1 MGFAF
6 LFVFFGRIV
15 SEGEIRINFNFFFP
29 ACFAYFL
36 LFIISEEPNKG

>member
-1 MGFAF
+1 
-6 LFVFFGRIV
+6 VKV
-15 SEGEIRINFNFFFP
+15 KSELTSFFFP